1 MNLSDFGPEVRTS
14 IRGMSKEEMN
24 DLLKRSGIGLEPP
37 HYIDCPTEIQATWRH
52 KHYLAR
58 PSRRKYA
65 NSPSVPHSFVKAW
78 FGPTVYYARR
88 SRRRKNLHM
97 TDDDRMQISRCIF
110 PEYVNREV
118 MKHIDPNLMDF
129 MYQHADGLDDYL
141 KYANER
147 EPDPRLAIFPPA
159 EKDKFRGVEQ
169 RPFEAMV
176 SDLNC
181 DGYRGKDGRVWRDGR
196 WTDPPPCPKPKVF
209 NEDTGKEVDQ

>member
-110 PEYVNREV
+110 PEYVNRQTRSEV
-118 MKHIDPNLMDF
+118 PDGYVGDMYVDSDGILRPGVQRWPSECLMTD
-129 MYQHADGLDDYL
+129 LDC
-141 KYANER
+141 E
-147 EPDPRLAIFPPA
+147 
-159 EKDKFRGVEQ
+159 
-169 RPFEAMV
+169 
-176 SDLNC
+176 
-181 DGYRGKDGRVWRDGR
+181 GYRGKDGRVWRDGR
-196 WTDPPPCPKPKVF
+196 WQV
-209 NEDTGKEVDQ
+209 E